1 MMWRGT
7 NQPKTNQTDWWS
19 EGGLRVPGAHGTKR
33 LEIEEEEGGG
43 KNGLKKI
50 NRILIKPLL

>member
-33 LEIEEEEGGG
+33 LEIEEEGG
-43 KNGLKKI
+43 KKRSKKI

>member
-33 LEIEEEEGGG
+33 LEIEEEEEEGGG
-43 KNGLKKI
+43 NGLKK
-50 NRILIKPLL
+50 LIEF